1 MKEFSIAMQNNKEL
15 NWLGGAFYRFVVLP
29 VLMLLGLLVA
39 AVMLLLSPII
49 LLAGLGAMKL
59 WMRRVRK
66 QARAY
71 QTSQARYVQSYTV
84 ETVTDTANPNQAK
97 QLTDANSETNS
108 KS

>member
-1 MKEFSIAMQNNKEL
+1 MQNNKEL
-15 NWLGGAFYRFVVLP
+15 NWLGQAFYKFVILP
-29 VLMLLGLLVA
+29 VLMFLGLLVA

-71 QTSQARYVQSYTV
+71 QGSQAHYVQSYTV
-84 ETVTDTANPNQAK
+84 ETVTDTASPNQTR
-97 QLTDANSETNS
+97 LTNANPETNP